1 MQPARNRKTLVL
13 IVVAAAFALLIFV
26 KIGTSAPTP
35 VSGSPSAGD
44 TGGAA
49 GEPATAVAAYEAAIA
64 EGSPIFLNF
73 GLSYCANCA
82 EMEESVQ
89 EVLPDYADEVI
100 YLHVMTD
107 EPAGQELAK
116 RFSFQFVPTSYFIRA
131 DGEILDSYTGKL
143 DAAGVRQYLDALLA
157 DR

>member
-1 MQPARNRKTLVL
+1 MQSARNRKALVL
-13 IVVAAAFALLIFV
+13 IGVAAAFAVLVVV
-26 KIGTSAPTP
+26 KVGASAPTP
-35 VSGSPSAGD
+35 VEDAASTRD
-44 TGGAA
+44 TGSAA
-49 GEPATAVAAYEAAIA
+49 GEPATAVAAYDAAIA
-64 EGSPIFLNF
+64 EGRPIFLNF

-82 EMEESVQ
+82 EMEKTIQ
-89 EVLPDYADEVI
+89 EVLPEYTDEVI

-107 EPAGQELAK
+107 EPSGRELAQ
-116 RFSFQFVPTSYFIRA
+116 RFAFQFVPTSYFIRA